1 MVDGAVTNKLRVAA
15 NVDVPRRVL
24 QIDDEEAERAVRDQ
38 VVPALALQCG
48 VHSPRWVPAPS
59 CVISTT
65 NPRISR

>member
-48 VHSPRWVPAPS
+48 VH
-59 CVISTT
+59 
-65 NPRISR
+65 